1 MDLAME
7 GITTITSTFIDP
19 VCGMEVEAGK
29 ARLVAIY
36 QGHSCWFCDKAC
48 RESFEANP
56 PKYLARKP
64 TKRKGWF
71 RSYLERLTNAN
82 REQFGSKGA
91 KCH

>member
-36 QGHSCWFCDKAC
+36 QGIVTGSATRPAVNLLRRILRSTWRA
-48 RESFEANP
+48 SP
-56 PKYLARKP
+56 PSEKV
-64 TKRKGWF
+64 G
-71 RSYLERLTNAN
+71 LEVIWS
-82 REQFGSKGA
+82 G
-91 KCH
+91 